1 MKGKDE
7 KSMEK
12 EIERKSLYRR
22 VTCELHK
29 IGTPA
34 HIKGHNYLRT
44 AIIKMYEDATYHG
57 NMMKRLYPDVADEYE
72 TNVSCVE
79 RGIRNAIEVAWSRGN
94 LAILEEIFGNTI
106 SYSKTK
112 PTHSEFIAMIVDRLK
127 LEDLE

>member
-79 RGIRNAIEVAWSRGN
+79 RGIRNAIEVAWS
-94 LAILEEIFGNTI
+94 
-106 SYSKTK
+106 
-112 PTHSEFIAMIVDRLK
+112 
-127 LEDLE
+127 